1 MAEISEASASGG
13 IGAGQAQVFNTMPT
27 VQNFTDWAGKYYA
40 DKKLQEAEQ
49 RKIQQEKDKKAEED
63 KETILTYTPDA
74 FLPYQDE
81 AITRSKNLITELQ
94 GRLAKGEKF
103 EVGSQFY
110 YDMKKKQNE
119 VAGFVAKTKD
129 VEKTIEK
136 IREEVKSMSGD
147 EYDKP
152 AILSQLNNFLG
163 KKLQDVTAEDIRG
176 LAGIT
181 SSPSFVNIDG
191 KAKKFVKNLE
201 SITQKIT
208 AIKQKGYK
216 SWTETREVTIPPYIK
231 TKVTEVKGADG
242 SVQTIQEPDY
252 SSGRLEFNPDD
263 NSLIND
269 IKASEPELFDAL
281 TFQAEKRQ
289 KAGDQR
295 EYGVIFRELAEDVI
309 RKAMKVKSEV
319 TQGNLQDRTL
329 EAQRMAQEQAWRNK
343 QLALEQEKLQAKFP
357 NTKGTGDSKTATALT
372 DVGKVIT
379 GTIDK
384 FPNTEVVTVGGQ
396 RRTLASGN
404 GKDLLGG
411 GRLAG
416 GTGKDV
422 EQIDKIF
429 FDPETKEV
437 FYNTNKSGNLV
448 KFDYS
453 TVSTLIENNR
463 TTKEEREALRNEMQA
478 NFLNENKEG
487 FKKDLKF
494 GEPITGLGEPQRFK
508 SAIESVRGD
517 IAAEFKSDPDDKKS
531 PSEAPA
537 NAAKIMNNV
546 LQKFDN
552 LDFGGKRELRVKI
565 NDSFMSGSMFGRA
578 NFDLVGKDENGKE
591 VIIESNLNDQ
601 ELADYLSGLEAANP
615 TTKTDP
621 ETTTTTDPE
630 TTTTTTNTPQSGK
643 KTKTPTFQ

>member
-49 RKIQQEKDKKAEED
+49 RKLQQEKDKKAEED

-136 IREEVKSMSGD
+136 IREEVKVMSGD

-163 KKLQDVTAEDIRG
+163 KKLQDVTAEDIRSI
-176 LAGIT
+176 AGIT
-181 SSPSFVNIDG
+181 SSPAFVNIDG

-201 SITQKIT
+201 SITQKIST
-208 AIKQKGYK
+208 IKQKGYK
-216 SWTETREVTIPPYIK
+216 SWTETREVTMPPYIK
-231 TKVTEVKGADG
+231 SRPVTVYGIDG
-242 SVQTIQEPDY
+242 SSQTILEYDL

-263 NSLIND
+263 PSLIND
-269 IKASEPELFDAL
+269 IKSSEPELFDAL

-289 KAGDQR
+289 AAGDQR
-295 EYGVIFRELAEDVI
+295 EYGVIFRELAEDAI

-319 TQGNLQDRTL
+319 TESNLQDRTL
-329 EAQRMAQEQAWRNK
+329 EAQRMAQEQQRWNK
-343 QLALEQEKLQAKFP
+343 EFALKEQQQQAKNPFSQ
-357 NTKGTGDSKTATALT
+357 GAGDKKTTTALT
-372 DVGKVIT
+372 DVGRVIS
-379 GTIDK
+379 GDAEVFK
-384 FPNTEVVTVGGQ
+384 NTEVVSVNGQ

-411 GRLAG
+411 GMLG
-416 GTGKDV
+416 PDKDSD
-422 EQIDKIF
+422 QIDKVF
-429 FDPETKEV
+429 YDPDTKEI
-437 FYNTNKSGNLV
+437 FYNTKDDQKLV
-448 KFDYS
+448 PFNFS
-453 TVSTLIENNR
+453 TVKTLINSNEKDANMR
-463 TTKEEREALRNEMQA
+463 QQLINEMTQR
-478 NFLNENKEG
+478 LISEG
-487 FKKDLKF
+487 TESFKKDQVF
-494 GEPITGLGEPQRFK
+494 GTPITGIGEPQRFK
-508 SAIESVRGD
+508 SAVESMRED
-517 IAAEFKSDPDDKKS
+517 ITKEFKPDSNDRKS
-531 PSEAPA
+531 PSEAPEK
-537 NAAKIMNNV
+537 AAKIVNNV

-565 NDSFMSGSMFGRA
+565 NNSFMSGWRN
-578 NFDLVGKDENGKE
+578 NFDLVGKDANGKE
-591 VIIESNLNDQ
+591 VIIESNMNDQ
-601 ELADYLSGLEAANP
+601 ELADYLSNLEAKNP
-615 TTKTDP
+615 TTETAP
-621 ETTTTTDPE
+621 ETKTATTPETKTATTTAT
-630 TTTTTTNTPQSGK
+630 TPQSGK
-643 KTKTPTFQ
+643 KSKTPTFQ